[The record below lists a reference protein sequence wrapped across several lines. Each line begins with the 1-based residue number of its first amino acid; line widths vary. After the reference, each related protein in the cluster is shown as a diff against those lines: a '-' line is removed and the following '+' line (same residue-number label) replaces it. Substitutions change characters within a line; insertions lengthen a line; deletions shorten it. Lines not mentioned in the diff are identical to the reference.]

1 MCANKK
7 WDEREKTRR
16 DWGKVSLLLFPVYS
30 HLLFFASQFFAP
42 VSTVWTPGTAYP
54 ITISVCACM
63 FFFCLAFP
71 HQVWQD
77 HAHLH
82 AWQNP
87 FIPSVPHIL
96 NIRLFHKTHE
106 RSTPILASSWFTN
119 RAKFIWVF
127 LANNSYLQH
136 KHGVG
141 KLKRDSLGL
150 INKEWRMINI
160 IGYGK
165 KIRQRLSSALPR
177 FCWKR
182 GSVYQVSGWNF

>member
-1 MCANKK
+1 MGWKGKNEKRLGKGLAPSLSSPLAFIIFCIAILCAGLHCLNA
-7 WDEREKTRR
+7 WN
-16 DWGKVSLLLFPVYS
+16 SLPDYNLCL
-30 HLLFFASQFFAP
+30 
-42 VSTVWTPGTAYP
+42 
-54 ITISVCACM
+54 CM
-63 FFFCLAFP
+63 YVFFCLAFP